1 MADPDDRQAE
11 EGGYVAQ
18 VMSVLATGLE
28 RAALHWRGRDVT
40 AGSSP
45 TR

>member
-11 EGGYVAQ
+11 AGGYVAQ

-28 RAALHWRGRDVT
+28 RAVLHWRGRDVT